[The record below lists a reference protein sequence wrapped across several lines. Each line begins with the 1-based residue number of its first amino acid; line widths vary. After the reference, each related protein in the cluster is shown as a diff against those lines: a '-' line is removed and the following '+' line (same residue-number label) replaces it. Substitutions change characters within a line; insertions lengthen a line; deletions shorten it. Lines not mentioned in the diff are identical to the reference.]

1 MSKSPSQNATKKWVS
16 QRAQARSGEA
26 SNSKTNV
33 TTQPPP
39 PAAHEHPS
47 PPPAP
52 TAAQL
57 PQSLVFER
65 QDAVD
70 ILSNLY
76 HNSEAVQT
84 IETGTPIYEP
94 RDSSKFHEELMDCLK
109 AAGYV

>member
-1 MSKSPSQNATKKWVS
+1 MSKAPSQNATKKWVS
-16 QRAQARSGEA
+16 QRALARSEDS
-26 SNSKTNV
+26 SNRKTNV
-33 TTQPPP
+33 ATQPPP
-39 PAAHEHPS
+39 PAAPEHPT

-76 HNSEAVQT
+76 HNTESVQT
-84 IETGTPIYEP
+84 IETGPSIYEP
-94 RDSSKFHEELMDCLK
+94 RDASKFHEELMECLK
-109 AAGYV
+109 TAGYV